1 MAAEWRLEKKGEKM
15 GAARVCS
22 RVYETLDD
30 LAEEVQAGG
39 WEYDSPLQALDE
51 LRERLMKA
59 LPFDP
64 EES

>member
-1 MAAEWRLEKKGEKM
+1 MAAKWRLEKKGEKM

-30 LAEEVQAGG
+30 FAEEVLAGDWG
-39 WEYDSPLQALDE
+39 YDSPLRALDE
-51 LRERLMKA
+51 LRDRLMKA

>member
-1 MAAEWRLEKKGEKM
+1 MAVVWNWTGHDELN

-30 LAEEVQAGG
+30 FAEEVQAGS
-39 WEYDSPLQALDE
+39 WEYDSPLQALNE
-51 LRERLMKA
+51 LRERLLKA

-64 EES
+64 EDL